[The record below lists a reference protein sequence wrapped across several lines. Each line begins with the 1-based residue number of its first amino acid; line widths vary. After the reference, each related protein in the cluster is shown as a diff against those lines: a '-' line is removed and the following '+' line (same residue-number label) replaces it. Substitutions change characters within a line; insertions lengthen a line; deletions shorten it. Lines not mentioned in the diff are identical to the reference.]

1 MAITKES
8 RIKGALLGV
17 HAGDSLGATVEF
29 NPWKTIQAK
38 YPNGLRDIVGG
49 GTFRWAPGAATDDT
63 DLTRAVLLAYYD
75 LAKRKKQGTRP
86 KDATKGNDLVRT
98 AAQHMLDWY
107 EGNNWPGRAK
117 GKRPNDVGGATATAL
132 SAFMKSRDPAK
143 SGCGEGNA
151 GNGSLMRCIATGL
164 FQNDPQKLVEESE
177 AVSKV
182 THGDSECMISCAV
195 YNVMVRELVNGR
207 TPNEAWNAGMELVNK
222 LKEKENKNR
231 HSYRYKAAVHI
242 EQVLNGGKAMSLH
255 DLASNGPL
263 KSASW
268 KTELPFDAS
277 GYVLESLKLAV
288 AAMLDARS
296 LEDVLVDV
304 VRVGRDTD
312 TNGAIAGGLLGA
324 RDGIEAIP
332 PRWLEKLQ
340 FRSEFEKI
348 VEYILE
354 AAEEG
359 AHSGPALGG

>member
-1 MAITKES
+1 MVVTKES

-49 GTFRWAPGAATDDT
+49 GSFRWAPGAATDDT

-75 LAKRKKQGTRP
+75 SAKHKKQGSDP
-86 KDATKGNDLVRT
+86 QDSGSKGSDSLVQT
-98 AAQHMLDWY
+98 AAKYMLDWY

-117 GKRPNDVGGATATAL
+117 GRRPNDVGGATATAL
-132 SAFMKSRDPAK
+132 SAFGKSRDPTK

-164 FQNDPQKLVEESE
+164 FQSDPQKLVEESE
-177 AVSKV
+177 AISKV
-182 THGDSECMISCAV
+182 THGDSECVISCAV
-195 YNVMVRELVNGR
+195 YNVMVRELVGGK
-207 TPNEAWNAGMELVNK
+207 TPNEAWDAGMDLVNK
-222 LKEKENKNR
+222 MKEKENRNR
-231 HSYRYKAAVHI
+231 NGYRYKAAAHI
-242 EQVLNGGKAMSLH
+242 EKVLNGAKVVSLH

-263 KSASW
+263 KSANW

-288 AAMLDARS
+288 AAMLDERS

-324 RDGIEAIP
+324 RDGVEAIP
-332 PRWLEKLQ
+332 PRWLEQLQ
-340 FRSEFEKI
+340 FRNEFEEI
-348 VEYILE
+348 VDYILGS
-354 AAEEG
+354 AA
-359 AHSGPALGG
+359 